1 MAEDIFNTDGGPE
14 KNALDSFIETNSAKP
29 AAPAKTTTGSSFMD
43 ELNDKTDFSAYT
55 PQVKSDPTFAGPRD
69 LSFGTSDMDKYT
81 AQDDFEGKL
90 FNPDDPANNMRFA
103 ERETWGSAMGK
114 AFDDF
119 SYKFGNTHNE
129 GWKMYGR
136 FADAALNGDMGKLAL
151 SETEMIENF
160 YGDEENAAKNH
171 VFMDPQY
178 DDDIFSKRS
187 MAEFIGNSGFALGTF
202 AQFAEE
208 LVIDAVLTAVTLP
221 AGGEGAASFGLSFG
235 KLGATLAGKAAA
247 KKVAKEAAEE
257 GVEQVAKK
265 SGFFTDVLQ
274 GANMSNTMSADDILR
289 VTAGKID
296 QAADVANAARKASP
310 FREVAN
316 EYFRIISLNAK
327 EIAGSKTLGD
337 LAINTAKGVPLLGT
351 AIRQGEKIAA
361 GAKAG
366 LSTGVLTGM
375 GLMGARRVAQEL
387 SMSLTEANFETVGS
401 YGDTLD
407 LMVNKYKEDHNNEP
421 PPAEEFEK
429 MRTQSLR
436 AASANLKTN
445 TALLLITNKI
455 QFGNLFTKFMPSSR
469 VVSELM
475 EEAGSKILSTT
486 GRNAAGNKMSK
497 EYLKGFMGTYGQ
509 LGKIAQDFGKKQA
522 GYEFGKQFLKDFA
535 RFEVSEGI
543 QENLQETSNAGWRD
557 YYAGQYNTT
566 KYTVSQAFNK
576 GLGEQFTKQGF
587 KTFLQGALTGSM
599 IRIPTKVATHLIEK
613 GQNAITNSQ
622 YGKDSEDNP
631 INIVKKQI
639 NDGINLRNDMY
650 QQLAEKKFTHKVVNF
665 NAQVTSALGQTEA
678 AAKNSKYE
686 WVNHNDNGVLAGA
699 VSANQAGT
707 IKAYAQAIRN
717 MGQTTNAEEFEAM
730 TGTSLSE
737 TKYSNPQEWADDMA
751 RDVEKYSKTVDSI
764 RSKFKGMV
772 DPAMYEKGSKDRIVA
787 SQHRAA
793 QEEAVRLIAL
803 NSIKANNA
811 SERAQKVSQKFS
823 EIKGITNSSEY
834 GLRVLT
840 NQGNLEAERG
850 NIAAEVKLLEES
862 LKGSDLDANTRKSTT
877 EEIENKKQELE
888 LIDKWNA
895 FFSTRGEVL
904 GTEDKTPVFIGKHVG
919 KVDVKD
925 QDGNMLQAQQ
935 DTYDT
940 KHDEV
945 IDTFRKIINLKNK
958 QGGNDTQLSEEDLRN
973 GIEHVTDFINL
984 DQDAKDYMESV
995 NSLMN
1000 PAAYRTT
1007 ITRMMDGNFKNILM
1021 NVVDNVQERVLDTV
1035 IDIFKITQNFDAA
1048 LSMEEI
1054 TKEINDALV
1063 NSEGYKKLLMLSV
1076 DPNLGIQN
1084 SEYAQ
1089 EALGQFEQVL
1099 KTKLTEFVTK
1109 YNPDV
1114 FYNDIKDEDYHVFVQ
1129 DNNKISFV
1137 YLESIAQKL
1146 VNGETLTSKQ
1156 DAVYTA
1162 HKEKI
1167 DELKLNYT
1175 KVEAKIL
1182 EEEEAEATTTTVF
1195 KNKDQQILEEL
1206 QRQLDAEKG
1215 LSPDAQNPGIIDS
1228 LNESI
1233 NEIETRLE
1241 GDLSNDEYNAFL
1253 QGDVSPE
1260 LKQKLADKVKN
1271 QEPFKDRELDVATA
1285 YQQEIKDLNDPT
1297 KKPVVNEEEEEDFD
1311 VPDEE
1316 TDETDEDNEPGFSI
1330 AQMMGETTETEEEE
1344 ELQPGAEE
1352 PKTNFTVEENEEEGG
1367 FDVKDENGKS
1377 VTKDAITSEEEAD
1390 ELAKSMNHTMENVN
1404 FLSDLLEKR
1413 KDVTPITTVQKAVIL
1428 TKLERSLK
1436 THNTKNKTDFKNL
1449 EEYYNTPAGKEK
1461 INDLVEGVLTGK
1473 TVAELKAER
1482 KLALKDKKKES
1493 EISTDNVTVTPT
1505 VEVVSAVEA
1514 LHKRLQS
1521 VTDTSTL
1528 SSNVHIDLL
1537 HKHYLELISYMMN
1550 EYGIT
1555 KQEAYERA
1563 KEQFN
1568 KLSRSFDTLQL
1579 RAAYN
1584 FVFGNPNLTLLEPLV
1599 VDNKKLWVLRDKVEE
1614 LMPSFEEFMRYKTV
1628 SKKVSFEEAKQMVG
1642 LTGNTAKILN
1652 GKEVNISTIS
1662 NLIESYKNVL
1672 GDAFKN
1678 ALVNVE
1684 AEAFLYENNK
1694 ESEVSGK
1701 TETLED
1707 IEAELAAIEREIQ
1720 KVEEEVKTE
1729 EKITP
1734 VAKRKRTRKA
1744 KTKPEEQTMNE
1755 EIEKVE
1761 ATISENI
1768 TDEEVEDI
1776 VSGPEED
1783 VTTREDVERVVTEAI
1798 QDETTL
1804 NGRSKSFKDK
1814 ILALLAKITKGLL
1827 GLFLAASLSIGA
1839 TGITTGNDGNITF
1852 DLAASVNTILGEDST
1867 EAQWAKRYL
1876 DKKGLITLA
1885 ESKMKVQKESTI
1897 VETPQVE
1904 KRFELLG
1911 TVVDAGYSN
1920 DSLMSYR
1927 SQWDNSKGF
1936 RYIPV
1941 PVKQGLPAGG
1951 MKIKGVIG
1959 VGHFLLDASMAG
1971 NTYSHEYNKAFLR
1984 KAKEKNDWVPTFT
1997 KNSDGSVNLKYKKAN
2012 DVVNVSE
2019 IVVSP
2024 LRQFKWSDIDM
2035 SKTGTAV
2042 GFQSSIKEIKT
2053 EQGAGTYLLFKNRDG
2068 YGRFSGGSVVFIFND
2083 SHGNTVVRDFAGSI
2097 NQIEKEA
2104 LNIVKTFKI
2113 APEKLTLGYH
2123 DVGSF
2128 SAKPKAAN
2136 GVIDTEQWA
2145 GYNNAGMTGGALLI
2159 PIEGNLVESKKD
2171 KIETLVAKR
2180 KVLKEKIETI
2190 KQTKTQEKS
2199 EKNAKFV
2206 EKDIQRASI
2215 ENSLDDITSCL

>member
-1 MAEDIFNTDGGPE
+1 MAENMFDTQGGPG
-14 KNALDSFIETNSAKP
+14 KNALDSFIDGDFEKKP
-29 AAPAKTTTGSSFMD
+29 VSTKTKSNDPFMSD
-43 ELNDKTDFSAYT
+43 LTESLDFSEYI
-55 PQVKSDPTFAGPRD
+55 PKVKNDPTFAGPRD
-69 LSFGTSDMDKYT
+69 VSFGTSDMDKYT
-81 AQDDFEGKL
+81 AQEGFDGKL

-119 SYKFGNTHNE
+119 GYKFGNTHNE
-129 GWKMYGR
+129 SWKMNGR
-136 FADAALNGDMGKLAL
+136 FIDATLNGDMGKLAL
-151 SETEMIENF
+151 SETEMIHNF

-171 VFMDPQY
+171 VFMDPKY

-208 LVIDAVLTAVTLP
+208 LVIDAALTAVTLP
-221 AGGEGAASFGLSFG
+221 AGGEGAASFGFTFG
-235 KLGATLAGKAAA
+235 KLGTTLAAKAAA

-265 SGFFTDVLQ
+265 SGFLTDVLQ

-310 FREVAN
+310 FREIAN
-316 EYFRIISLNAK
+316 EYFRIISLNVK

-366 LSTGVLTGM
+366 MSTGVLTGM

-407 LMVNKYKEDHNNEP
+407 LMINKYKGDNNNQP

-429 MRTQSLR
+429 MRTQALK

-475 EEAGSKILSTT
+475 EQEGQKILSTA

-509 LGKIAQDFGKKQA
+509 LGKIAEDFGKKQA

-751 RDVEKYSKTVDSI
+751 RDVESYSKTVDSI

-772 DPAMYEKGSKDRIVA
+772 DPAMYEKGSKDRIIA

-862 LKGSDLDANTRKSTT
+862 LKGSDLDANTKKSTT

-925 QDGNMLQAQQ
+925 QDGNILQAQQ

-984 DQDAKDYMESV
+984 DQDAKDYMDSV

-1000 PAAYRTT
+1000 PTAYRTT

-1162 HKEKI
+1162 HEKKI

-1175 KVEAKIL
+1175 KEEAKKKD
-1182 EEEEAEATTTTVF
+1182 EEEAVETTTTVF

-1206 QRQLDAEKG
+1206 ERQLEAEKG
-1215 LSPDAQNPGIIDS
+1215 LSPDAQNLGRIDG
-1228 LNESI
+1228 I
-1233 NEIETRLE
+1233 NEAIDEINNRLE
-1241 GDLSNDEYNAFL
+1241 GDLSHEEYNAFL
-1253 QGDVSPE
+1253 QGKTPAD
-1260 LKQKLADKVKN
+1260 LIQKLADKVKN
-1271 QEPFKDRELDVATA
+1271 QEPFKDRELEVATA

-1297 KKPVVNEEEEEDFD
+1297 KKPIVNEEEEFD

-1316 TDETDEDNEPGFSI
+1316 TEEDDTDNEPGFSI
-1330 AQMMGETTETEEEE
+1330 AQMMGETTETEKEE

-1367 FDVKDENGKS
+1367 FDVKDENGKA
-1377 VTKDAITSEEEAD
+1377 VTKEAITSEEEAD
-1390 ELAKSMNHTMENVN
+1390 ALAKSMNHTIENVN
-1404 FLSDLLEKR
+1404 FLNDLLEKR
-1413 KDVTPITTVQKAVIL
+1413 KDTTPLTTVQKTVIL
-1428 TKLERSLK
+1428 SKLATSLK

-1461 INDLVEGVLTGK
+1461 INDLVEGVITGK
-1473 TVAELKAER
+1473 SVAELKAER

-1493 EISTDNVTVTPT
+1493 EISTANVTVTPT
-1505 VEVVSAVEA
+1505 AEVVSAVEA
-1514 LHKRLQS
+1514 LHKRLQN
-1521 VTDTSTL
+1521 L
-1528 SSNVHIDLL
+1528 
-1537 HKHYLELISYMMN
+1537 N
-1550 EYGIT
+1550 EKT
-1555 KQEAYERA
+1555 
-1563 KEQFN
+1563 N
-1568 KLSRSFDTLQL
+1568 T
-1579 RAAYN
+1579 
-1584 FVFGNPNLTLLEPLV
+1584 T
-1599 VDNKKLWVLRDKVEE
+1599 VE
-1614 LMPSFEEFMRYKTV
+1614 
-1628 SKKVSFEEAKQMVG
+1628 
-1642 LTGNTAKILN
+1642 
-1652 GKEVNISTIS
+1652 
-1662 NLIESYKNVL
+1662 
-1672 GDAFKN
+1672 
-1678 ALVNVE
+1678 
-1684 AEAFLYENNK
+1684 
-1694 ESEVSGK
+1694 K

-1707 IEAELAAIEREIQ
+1707 IEAELAAVELELQ
-1720 KVEEEVKTE
+1720 KVEEEVKVE
-1729 EKITP
+1729 EKTTP

-1744 KTKPEEQTMNE
+1744 KTKPAEQTETIPGAIEESIDENKEAVETVNE

-1776 VSGPEED
+1776 VAGPEED

-1804 NGRSKSFKDK
+1804 DNRSNSFKKK
-1814 ILALLAKITKGLL
+1814 ILALIAKITKGLL

-1852 DLAASVNTILGEDST
+1852 DLTASVNTILGEDSV

-1876 DKKGLITLA
+1876 DKKGLISLA

-1897 VETPQVE
+1897 AETPQVE

-2012 DVVNVSE
+2012 DVVNASE

-2053 EQGAGTYLLFKNRDG
+2053 EQGDGTYLLFKNRDG

-2083 SHGNTVVRDFAGSI
+2083 SHGNTIVRDFAGSI
-2097 NQIEKEA
+2097 NQIENEA

-2145 GYNNAGMTGGALLI
+2145 GFNNAGMTGGALLI

-2190 KQTKTQEKS
+2190 KQKKTQEKS

-2206 EKDIQRASI
+2206 EKDTQRASI

>member
-1 MAEDIFNTDGGPE
+1 MAEDIFNTDGEPQ
-14 KNALDSFIETNSAKP
+14 KNALDSFIETYSAKP
-29 AAPAKTTTGSSFMD
+29 AAPAKTTTGSAFMD

-81 AQDDFEGKL
+81 AQEGFDGKL
-90 FNPDDPANNMRFA
+90 FNPDDPANNMRLA

-151 SETEMIENF
+151 SETEMIHNF

-171 VFMDPQY
+171 VFMDPKY

-265 SGFFTDVLQ
+265 SGFLTDVLQ

-407 LMVNKYKEDHNNEP
+407 LMINKYKGDNDNQP

-429 MRTQSLR
+429 MRTQALK

-475 EEAGSKILSTT
+475 EQEGSKILSTV
-486 GRNAAGNKMSK
+486 GRNAAGEKMSK

-599 IRIPTKVATHLIEK
+599 IRIPTKVATHLVEK

-650 QQLAEKKFTHKVVNF
+650 QQMAEKKFTHKVVNF

-717 MGQTTNAEEFEAM
+717 MGKTTNAEEFEAM

-751 RDVEKYSKTVDSI
+751 RDVESYSKTVDSI

-772 DPAMYEKGSKDRIVA
+772 DPAMYAKGSKDRIIA
-787 SQHRAA
+787 NQHRAA

-925 QDGNMLQAQQ
+925 QDGNILQAQQ

-1156 DAVYTA
+1156 DAVYIA

-1175 KVEAKIL
+1175 KVEEKII

-1195 KNKDQQILEEL
+1195 KNREQKILEEL
-1206 QRQLDAEKG
+1206 ENQLATEEG
-1215 LSPDAQNPGIIDS
+1215 LSSDAQNPGRIDS

-1233 NEIETRLE
+1233 DTLKNKLE
-1241 GDLSNDEYNAFL
+1241 GDLSNEEYNAYL
-1253 QGDVSPE
+1253 QGETPAD
-1260 LKQKLADKVKN
+1260 LIQKLADKVKN
-1271 QEPFKDRELDVATA
+1271 QEALKDRELEVATTF
-1285 YQQEIKDLNDPT
+1285 QKEIKDLNDPT
-1297 KKPVVNEEEEEDFD
+1297 KKPVTNEEEEEDFN
-1311 VPDEE
+1311 VPEEE
-1316 TDETDEDNEPGFSI
+1316 TDETDEDTEPGFSI
-1330 AQMMGETTETEEEE
+1330 AQMMGQTTETEEGE

-1377 VTKDAITSEEEAD
+1377 ITKDAITSEEEAD
-1390 ELAKSMNHTMENVN
+1390 ALAESLNHSMEDVN
-1404 FLSDLLEKR
+1404 FLTDLLQKR
-1413 KDVTPITTVQKAVIL
+1413 KDATPITTVQKVVIL
-1428 TKLERSLK
+1428 SKLKTSLK

-1505 VEVVSAVEA
+1505 TEVMSAVEA

-1521 VTDTSTL
+1521 VTGKNDETTQRTDIEKRRQEEL
-1528 SSNVHIDLL
+1528 EKNVQDL
-1537 HKHYLELISYMMN
+1537 KDKRN
-1550 EYGIT
+1550 
-1555 KQEAYERA
+1555 A
-1563 KEQFN
+1563 
-1568 KLSRSFDTLQL
+1568 L
-1579 RAAYN
+1579 RAADGVVPKEN
-1584 FVFGNPNLTLLEPLV
+1584 MAEWQQLGQDVIDADKKAQRGNNEGVIVIRTEKDGV
-1599 VDNKKLWVLRDKVEE
+1599 
-1614 LMPSFEEFMRYKTV
+1614 
-1628 SKKVSFEEAKQMVG
+1628 
-1642 LTGNTAKILN
+1642 LTGEAAVKAENEIENIIQKIINGDITVEQAMGFIHKKYRPLANENMFLLN
-1652 GKEVNISTIS
+1652 YIKDRTS
-1662 NLIESYKNVL
+1662 NAPKI
-1672 GDAFKN
+1672 G
-1678 ALVNVE
+1678 
-1684 AEAFLYENNK
+1684 NNK
-1694 ESEVSGK
+1694 ESFSAWRKGGYDVKSSNLGK
-1701 TETLED
+1701 IESLED

-1734 VAKRKRTRKA
+1734 IAKRKRTRKA

-1798 QDETTL
+1798 QDETIL

-1814 ILALLAKITKGLL
+1814 ILALIAKITKGLL

-1852 DLAASVNTILGEDST
+1852 DLTASVNTILGEDST

-1927 SQWDNSKGF
+1927 SQWDNDKGF

-2012 DVVNVSE
+2012 DVVNASE

-2053 EQGAGTYLLFKNRDG
+2053 EQGTGTYLLFKDRNG

-2104 LNIVKTFKI
+2104 LNIVKNFKI

-2145 GYNNAGMTGGALLI
+2145 GFNNAGMTGGALLI

-2190 KQTKTQEKS
+2190 KQNKTQEKS